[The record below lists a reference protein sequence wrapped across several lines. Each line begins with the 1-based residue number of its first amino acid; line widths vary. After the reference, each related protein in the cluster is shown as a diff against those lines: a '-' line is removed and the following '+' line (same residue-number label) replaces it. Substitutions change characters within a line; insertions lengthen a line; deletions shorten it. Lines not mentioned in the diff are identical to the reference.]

1 MTFLIVAIIALA
13 ALAHWCLRSP
23 GPRLV
28 SREAQREAAERT
40 RQRTTRTY
48 YGRAA

>member
-1 MTFLIVAIIALA
+1 MILLLIVAVAMLA
-13 ALAHWCLRSP
+13 VAHWCLRSP

-28 SREAQREAAERT
+28 SREAQREARERT
-40 RQRTTRTY
+40 RQRNARTY